1 MTDEQP
7 HPGPSAE
14 EPGVGEANIARLLRE
29 AYAPQPPNAEFAARV
44 HRRVLAVAREATRG
58 RGGAVCIGASVPA
71 WRWVAAAAVLLV
83 AVILY
88 TTLDGWRRS
97 GLSIVRHDGP
107 VVWIDGK
114 PYRPADLAAGH
125 VPGSGVGETVNPDTA
140 PVIPVLAR

>member
-7 HPGPSAE
+7 HPSQPVE

-29 AYAPQPPNAEFAARV
+29 AYAPESPDAEFAARV
-44 HRRVLAVAREATRG
+44 HRRVLAAAREATRG
-58 RGGAVCIGASVPA
+58 RGAVRIATTVPA
-71 WRWVAAAAVLLV
+71 WRWVAAAAILLV

-88 TTLDGWRRS
+88 TSLDGWRRS
-97 GLSIVRHDGP
+97 GLAIVRHDGP

-125 VPGSGVGETVNPDTA
+125 VPGSGVDET
-140 PVIPVLAR
+140 